1 MESYSMWT
9 VLIKPCLQAVYLAV
23 SVSPGLSESVGE
35 QLREHKEVDRDIS
48 RHCEKQDSGM
58 SH

>member
-1 MESYSMWT
+1 MENYSVWI
-9 VLIKPCLQAVYLAV
+9 VLIEPCLHTVYLAV
-23 SVSPGLSESVGE
+23 SVSPRLSESVGE

-48 RHCEKQDSGM
+48 RHCEKQGSGM